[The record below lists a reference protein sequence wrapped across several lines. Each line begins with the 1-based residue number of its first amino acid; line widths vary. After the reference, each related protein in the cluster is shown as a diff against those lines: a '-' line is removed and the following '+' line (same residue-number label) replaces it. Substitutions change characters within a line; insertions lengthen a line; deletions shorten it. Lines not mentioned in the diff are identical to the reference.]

1 MTINENDWHG
11 HIVWYIQYF
20 RREDKWVGRGRE
32 ITEGYDKDC
41 IEQEFQLARTKLAKD
56 I

>member
-1 MTINENDWHG
+1 MTINENDWPE

-41 IEQEFQLARTKLAKD
+41 IEQEFQLARAKLARD